1 MHSLTTLLSPFNLLF
16 LIILSGFAIGKIH
29 IKHFSLDIAG
39 ILFASIFAGVIIRL
53 CVSDIHA
60 EIILNAQST
69 MKIFSKLGTSLFV
82 SVIGFQT
89 GLTIKSNSISSV
101 IAFVIGSFM
110 SMSGITVMML
120 IYAVDKTISFSSLL
134 GVLCGALTSTP
145 GLSCVCELLETGS
158 EKAVMNY
165 GCAYFLGVVLVVLFT
180 KVFSNNTKKGETR
193 AEVSRYIQSK
203 IYPEFMLICI
213 VSLLG
218 NIIGGIKIACLNI
231 TFGTTSSLLIVGL
244 IVGFICSKAS
254 AEKYIS
260 AQCLNIFRS
269 LGLALFFTG
278 TGFATGIQ
286 SMEIDMKSVLY
297 GALITLVA
305 ILFGKLLCKIASS
318 RFEVYD
324 GFIVAGGMTSSPAYG
339 AISDKATET
348 SINCFSFSYFGAL
361 ITLILL
367 LQIII

>member
-1 MHSLTTLLSPFNLLF
+1 
-16 LIILSGFAIGKIH
+16 
-29 IKHFSLDIAG
+29 
-39 ILFASIFAGVIIRL
+39 
-53 CVSDIHA
+53 
-60 EIILNAQST
+60 
-69 MKIFSKLGTSLFV
+69 
-82 SVIGFQT
+82 
-89 GLTIKSNSISSV
+89 
-101 IAFVIGSFM
+101 
-110 SMSGITVMML
+110 
-120 IYAVDKTISFSSLL
+120 
-134 GVLCGALTSTP
+134 
-145 GLSCVCELLETGS
+145 
-158 EKAVMNY
+158 
-165 GCAYFLGVVLVVLFT
+165 
-180 KVFSNNTKKGETR
+180 
-193 AEVSRYIQSK
+193 
-203 IYPEFMLICI
+203 MLICT

-218 NIIGGIKIACLNI
+218 NILGGIKIAYLNI

-348 SINCFSFSYFGAL
+348 SINCFSFSYFGSL